1 MQRLIF
7 LILMMLLWSGSEAW
21 AACET
26 HTSVPTYPNLAYLQ
40 IDPCDLNGGRYTDI
54 ITCLSGESACIGTSP
69 SSFIMVQQRF
79 TPSPLMTSS
88 TQVKASAG
96 FLHCIVISPN
106 DAAPTAGQLT
116 IYDNTAA
123 SGTKVFSH
131 NFTTSSFSSY
141 AVCPDIIMSVG
152 IYVDFT
158 TTADV
163 NVLVSYQ

>member
-69 SSFIMVQQRF
+69 SSYIMVQQRF
-79 TPSPLMTSS
+79 SS
-88 TQVKASAG
+88 SAVVVVDTQVKASAG
-96 FLHCIVISPN
+96 FLHCITISQN
-106 DAAPTAGQLT
+106 DAAPTAGT
-116 IYDNTAA
+116 IIVYDNTAE
-123 SGTKVFSH
+123 SGTQVF
-131 NFTTSSFSSY
+131 NWTLTTAVFVPFQ
-141 AVCPDIIMSVG
+141 VCPDVVMSTG
-152 IYVDFT
+152 IYIGFST
-158 TTADV
+158 TGDV
-163 NVLVSYQ
+163 NVSVSYQ